1 MAAILLS
8 PRSVAKYGEPI
19 RRICAPAGGLRLEA
33 FDGVGS
39 ATREQL
45 ADVELAFLSMDYM
58 GTSSNPAANP
68 ELAGYLDALANAPR
82 LRWLQICSA
91 GVDRPEFQ
99 QLMARGVQITT
110 STGANARAVA
120 QTALAAALA
129 FAREV
134 PLWVQ
139 ATAAHR
145 WVPRRENDVPR
156 DFDGARAVV
165 VGLGQIGREI
175 AQLCRAFGLHV
186 TGVRRQLA
194 PIAECDEVVTMA
206 QLATVLP
213 RTDWMF
219 LACPLTDQTR
229 GLVDA
234 SMLGR
239 LPAHARLINVA
250 RGSVVVEADLARAL
264 CAGTI
269 AGAYS
274 DVFSV
279 EPLPADSPLW
289 DAPNFLLSAH
299 SAGLSQGFEARTG
312 AIFLDN
318 LERWVQREPLRN
330 PALAASEE
338 NRRGPTRE

>member
-1 MAAILLS
+1 
-8 PRSVAKYGEPI
+8 
-19 RRICAPAGGLRLEA
+19 
-33 FDGVGS
+33 
-39 ATREQL
+39 
-45 ADVELAFLSMDYM
+45 
-58 GTSSNPAANP
+58 
-68 ELAGYLDALANAPR
+68 
-82 LRWLQICSA
+82 
-91 GVDRPEFQ
+91 
-99 QLMARGVQITT
+99 
-110 STGANARAVA
+110 
-120 QTALAAALA
+120 
-129 FAREV
+129 V
-134 PLWVQ
+134 PLWVR
-139 ATAAHR
+139 ATAAHQ
-145 WVPRRENDVPR
+145 WVPRRDDDVPR
-156 DFDGARAVV
+156 DFDGSRAVV

-175 AQLCRAFGLHV
+175 ARLCKAFGLHV
-186 TGVRRQLA
+186 TGVRRQSCPLD
-194 PIAECDEVVTMA
+194 ECDDVVTMD

-213 RTDWMF
+213 CADWMF
-219 LACPLTDQTR
+219 LACPLTEQTR

-234 SMLGR
+234 AMLDR

-264 CAGTI
+264 RAGTI

-330 PALAASEE
+330 PAIAASEE
-338 NRRGPTRE
+338 NRQGHSRE